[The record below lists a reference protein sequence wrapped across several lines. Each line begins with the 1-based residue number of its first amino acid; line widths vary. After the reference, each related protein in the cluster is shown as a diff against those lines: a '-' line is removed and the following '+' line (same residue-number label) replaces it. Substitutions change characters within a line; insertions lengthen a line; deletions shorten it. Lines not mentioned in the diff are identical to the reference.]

1 MEKIFLQQ
9 QKNEITEHHVY
20 ARLAKLCK
28 EKKNKKILEN
38 ISQDE
43 LKHYGVWEKITKKK
57 VKPSKFK
64 ISWYVFLAKIFGLSF
79 SLKLME
85 GGEEDAQEFYR
96 KYTPKY
102 PQLNEIRKDE
112 EKHENDLINLL
123 NDNRLNY
130 ASAIVLGLNDALVE
144 LTGTLAGLTLAFAN
158 STIIGVTGLIMG
170 IAASM
175 SMAASGYLSSR
186 EGESDEQNPIISAI
200 YTGVAYIITV
210 MFLVV
215 PYFMLESVFAALGV
229 MLAITVLI
237 IFAYTFYISVAKEL
251 SFKRRFLEMALISL
265 GVAVISFGIGYVVKV
280 FFGIEV

>member
-1 MEKIFLQQ
+1 MKKIFLMQ

-20 ARLAKLCK
+20 ARLAGLCK
-28 EKKNKKILEN
+28 DRKNRKILED
-38 ISQDE
+38 ISKDE
-43 LKHYGVWEKITKKK
+43 LKHYGVWENITKKQLKPNKLK
-57 VKPSKFK
+57 VY
-64 ISWYVFLAKIFGLSF
+64 WYVLLAKVFGLSF

-85 GGEEDAQEFYR
+85 GGEEDAQKFYK
-96 KYTPKY
+96 KYTSKY

-123 NDNRLNY
+123 NDERLNY

-186 EGESDEQNPIISAI
+186 EGGNDDANPITSAI

-210 MFLVV
+210 ILLVT
-215 PYFMLESVFAALGV
+215 PYFLIENVFRALGL
-229 MLAITVLI
+229 MLLITVLI
-237 IFAYTFYISVAKEL
+237 ILGYTFYISVAKEL

-265 GVAVISFGIGYVVKV
+265 GVAAISFGIGYGVKV
-280 FFGIEV
+280 FFGIEI